1 MMMPQEETQEQTGST
16 YGRYEGDQ
24 AYAHPHHEAPYEQ
37 MMRETPGAKV
47 YPEPPHNQN
56 VFRLLGLAITMGSL
70 LAFAVICL
78 VLVGGVGG
86 LISFCA
92 ACVATFIVAS
102 VAIDRMK

>member
-1 MMMPQEETQEQTGST
+1 MMLQEETHEQTSPT

-24 AYAHPHHEAPYEQ
+24 AYAHPHKEAPYEQ
-37 MMRETPGAKV
+37 TMGETPVAKV
-47 YPEPPHNQN
+47 YPEPRNDQN
-56 VFRLLGLAITMGSL
+56 VFRLIGLATTMLSL

-78 VLVGGVGG
+78 VLVGGIGG
-86 LISFCA
+86 CISFCA

>member
-37 MMRETPGAKV
+37 MMRETLVAKV
-47 YPEPPHNQN
+47 YPGSGNNQN
-56 VFRLLGLAITMGSL
+56 LFRLIGLAITMVSL

-78 VLVGGVGG
+78 VLVGGIGG
-86 LISFCA
+86 WISFCA
-92 ACVATFIVAS
+92 ACLATFIVAS
-102 VAIDRMK
+102 VAIDRIK